1 MRAFFAFVLTVLGLA
16 AIALYS
22 SAFVVHQNE
31 QALVLRFGNPQQV
44 ITTPGLKWKVP
55 FIDTVEKFDKRIL
68 DIDTT
73 EQEVTASDQQRL
85 IVDAYARYR
94 ITDQLKFYQ
103 NVRYEDRVRE
113 VVGPLIE
120 SEIRR
125 VLGSATLQE
134 VVKDKR
140 ESLMKQIADQ
150 VNKEG
155 QEFGLEVVDVRI
167 KRADLPKENLVKVY
181 DRMRADRV
189 REATELRAQGE
200 AESNRV
206 RANADKDVTII
217 KADATQKSDGIRG
230 DGEAE
235 RSRIFAD
242 AFGRDPDFFRFYRSM
257 QAYTTAIKPED
268 TRMLLS
274 PDSDFFRYFRD
285 PTGGGKPAHR
295 PRSSSSAMSDLVAGL
310 GVALVFEGLL
320 WAVAPDLARRDRYA
334 NRGSRQFSHP
344 NGCGRGRRIW
354 RSSGLAGP
362 GISRPRQ
369 IANLSPYARDMLRS
383 PR

>member
-1 MRAFFAFVLTVLGLA
+1 
-16 AIALYS
+16 
-22 SAFVVHQNE
+22 VHQNE
-31 QALVLRFGNPQQV
+31 QALVLRFGNPQQA

-55 FIDTVEKFDKRIL
+55 FIDTVEYFDKRIL

-73 EQEVTASDQQRL
+73 EQEVTAADQQRL

-103 NVRYEDRVRE
+103 NVRNEERVRE

-140 ESLMKQIADQ
+140 EGLMKQIADQ

-155 QEFGLEVVDVRI
+155 HDYGLEVVDVRI

-217 KADATQKSDGIRG
+217 KADATQKSDQIRG
-230 DGEAE
+230 DGEAQ
-235 RSRIFAD
+235 RNAIFAD

-274 PDSDFFRYFRD
+274 PDSEFFRYFQD
-285 PTGGGKPAHR
+285 PSGGASQTTP
-295 PRSSSSAMSDLVAGL
+295 
-310 GVALVFEGLL
+310 GVATQ
-320 WAVAPDLARRDRYA
+320 R
-334 NRGSRQFSHP
+334 
-344 NGCGRGRRIW
+344 
-354 RSSGLAGP
+354 
-362 GISRPRQ
+362 
-369 IANLSPYARDMLRS
+369 
-383 PR
+383 

>member
-1 MRAFFAFVLTVLGLA
+1 MRAFFAFIVTVLALA
-16 AIALYS
+16 ALALYA
-22 SAFVVHQNE
+22 SAFIVHQNE

-55 FIDTVEKFDKRIL
+55 FVDTVETFDKRIL
-68 DIDTT
+68 DLDTT
-73 EQEVTASDQQRL
+73 EQEVTAADQQRL

-94 ITDQLKFYQ
+94 ITDPLKFYQ
-103 NVRYEDRVRE
+103 NVRYEERVRE

-140 ESLMKQIADQ
+140 EPLMKQIASQ

-155 QEFGLEVVDVRI
+155 RDYGLEVVDVRI

-200 AESNRV
+200 AENNRI
-206 RANADKDVTII
+206 RANADKEVTII
-217 KADATQKSDGIRG
+217 KADATKRSDEIRG

-235 RSRIFAD
+235 RSRIFAE
-242 AFGRDPDFFRFYRSM
+242 AFGRDPEFFRFYRSM
-257 QAYTTAIKPED
+257 QAYSSAIKPED

-274 PDSDFFRYFRD
+274 PESEFFRYFQD
-285 PTGGGKPAHR
+285 PSG
-295 PRSSSSAMSDLVAGL
+295 RSSAPAQGAG
-310 GVALVFEGLL
+310 
-320 WAVAPDLARRDRYA
+320 
-334 NRGSRQFSHP
+334 
-344 NGCGRGRRIW
+344 
-354 RSSGLAGP
+354 AG
-362 GISRPRQ
+362 Q
-369 IANLSPYARDMLRS
+369 
-383 PR
+383 

>member
-1 MRAFFAFVLTVLGLA
+1 MRAFFAFVLTVLGIA
-16 AIALYS
+16 AIVLYS
-22 SAFVVHQNE
+22 SAFIVHQNE

-140 ESLMKQIADQ
+140 EALMKQIAQ
-150 VNKEG
+150 S
-155 QEFGLEVVDVRI
+155 
-167 KRADLPKENLVKVY
+167 
-181 DRMRADRV
+181 
-189 REATELRAQGE
+189 GE
-200 AESNRV
+200 
-206 RANADKDVTII
+206 
-217 KADATQKSDGIRG
+217 
-230 DGEAE
+230 
-235 RSRIFAD
+235 
-242 AFGRDPDFFRFYRSM
+242 
-257 QAYTTAIKPED
+257 
-268 TRMLLS
+268 
-274 PDSDFFRYFRD
+274 
-285 PTGGGKPAHR
+285 
-295 PRSSSSAMSDLVAGL
+295 
-310 GVALVFEGLL
+310 
-320 WAVAPDLARRDRYA
+320 
-334 NRGSRQFSHP
+334 
-344 NGCGRGRRIW
+344 
-354 RSSGLAGP
+354 
-362 GISRPRQ
+362 
-369 IANLSPYARDMLRS
+369 
-383 PR
+383 

>member
-1 MRAFFAFVLTVLGLA
+1 MRAFFAFILA
-16 AIALYS
+16 VIGVAAVVLYS
-22 SAFVVHQNE
+22 SAFIVHQNE
-31 QALVLRFGNPQQV
+31 QALVLRFGKAQPAVTQ
-44 ITTPGLKWKVP
+44 PGLHWKMP

-68 DIDTT
+68 DLDTT

-94 ITDQLKFYQ
+94 IVDLLKFYQ
-103 NVRYEDRVRE
+103 NVHDEDRVRE

-150 VNKEG
+150 VNAEG
-155 QEFGLEVVDVRI
+155 RDYGLEVVDVRI
-167 KRADLPKENLVKVY
+167 KRADLPQENLVKVY

-217 KADATQKSDGIRG
+217 KATATQKSDEIRG
-230 DGEAE
+230 DGEAK
-235 RSRIFAD
+235 RSRIFAE
-242 AFGRDPDFFRFYRSM
+242 AFGQDPDFFRFYRSM
-257 QAYTTAIKPED
+257 QAYTTALKPGD

-274 PDSDFFRYFRD
+274 PNSEFFRYFED
-285 PTGGGKPAHR
+285 
-295 PRSSSSAMSDLVAGL
+295 
-310 GVALVFEGLL
+310 
-320 WAVAPDLARRDRYA
+320 
-334 NRGSRQFSHP
+334 P
-344 NGCGRGRRIW
+344 NGKAPAAAAPEPQR
-354 RSSGLAGP
+354 
-362 GISRPRQ
+362 
-369 IANLSPYARDMLRS
+369 
-383 PR
+383 